1 MSSQVVILVILELII
16 LITKQLLFILIN
28 NLQNMRPFIRPFIAL
43 FVLTLCVNQPVFA
56 QFANPFGASK
66 TVAQQR
72 EEVLKKNQQILKHL
86 YAVEPKAKDL
96 IEKAAGYATFSNFG
110 MKILIAGGGTG
121 TGVVMNKFSSK
132 PIYMNMAEVQAG
144 LGIGIKSTQ
153 TIFVFQ
159 NEAVLNNFVNSGW
172 TFGGQMTAAAK
183 YEKNGD
189 AYQDATIVADG
200 ILMYQLTD
208 SGLAA
213 EVTGKGTKYYKDS
226 TLN

>member
-1 MSSQVVILVILELII
+1 
-16 LITKQLLFILIN
+16 
-28 NLQNMRPFIRPFIAL
+28 MRPFKNPFFAL
-43 FVLTLCVNQPVFA
+43 FLLMLCINQPVFA
-56 QFANPFGASK
+56 QFANPFASSK
-66 TVAQQR
+66 TVAQQK
-72 EEVLKKNQQILKHL
+72 EEILKKNQQILKNL
-86 YAVEPKAKDL
+86 YAVEPKAKEL

-121 TGVVMNKFSSK
+121 TGVVINKSNSK
-132 PIYMNMAEVQAG
+132 PVYMDMAEVQAG

-159 NEAVLNNFVNSGW
+159 NETVLNNFVNSGW

-189 AYQDATIVADG
+189 AYQDATIVSDG

-226 TLN
+226 NLN